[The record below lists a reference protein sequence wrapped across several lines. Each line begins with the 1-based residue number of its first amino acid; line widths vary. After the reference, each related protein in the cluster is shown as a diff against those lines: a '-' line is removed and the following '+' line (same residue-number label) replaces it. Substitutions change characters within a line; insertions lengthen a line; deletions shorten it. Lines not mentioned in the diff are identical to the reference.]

1 MEGRKWPGGEHHER
15 EEGNDESEED
25 DKGRNGLGEDGGLK
39 MSIGYNMI
47 VIVLMIL

>member
-1 MEGRKWPGGEHHER
+1 MKGRGWPGGEHHER

-25 DKGRNGLGEDGGLK
+25 DEGRKGLGEDGGLK

-47 VIVLMIL
+47 VIVLRIL